1 MIQKL
6 KENVLH
12 GYYANHSQGEE
23 LLTIDLEAVLQEHE
37 VQVALENVGLVSDNK
52 QFVKEV
58 EDLKNKVIRL
68 KEEINTHQEV

>member
-12 GYYANHSQGEE
+12 GYYVNHPQGEE
-23 LLTIDLEAVLQEHE
+23 LLSIDLEAVLQEHE

-58 EDLKNKVIRL
+58 EDLKNKVIKL

>member
-12 GYYANHSQGEE
+12 GYYANHPQGNE

-58 EDLKNKVIRL
+58 EDLKNKVIKL